1 MLPPLVKLSFGRLL
15 FSLRLRKIY
24 QHNLENASP
33 CLASTPTPCRCKPYV
48 LGMTTDRDTPDGA
61 SIGPNPHHPSRMTPA
76 ERRAE
81 LCALLARGLVRL
93 KRGGEGD
100 TVGDPGDIRLHY
112 PADRCRHAPPI
123 REEDA

>member
-1 MLPPLVKLSFGRLL
+1 MDLPNPLPP
-15 FSLRLRKIY
+15 
-24 QHNLENASP
+24 A
-33 CLASTPTPCRCKPYV
+33 
-48 LGMTTDRDTPDGA
+48 
-61 SIGPNPHHPSRMTPA
+61 RMTAA

-100 TVGDPGDIRLHY
+100 AVGDPGDIRLHF
-112 PADRCRHAPPI
+112 PADRCRHATPA